1 MSSPSHQP
9 GLGFLG
15 RAVPT
20 VREGPEDGPEGVRAV
35 DSSSESSS
43 SSGLAPSSAAEALE
57 DALKPLETVPAPA
70 LPAESRRRSSSSDIA
85 VSAIDSAGIGNMVI
99 CSMIGQGGFW
109 DFPLGLEPGGFE
121 TAVGLGFEQAGQNRL
136 GFALSS
142 GVRRERVL
150 GLELL
155 EPELAILAL

>member
-1 MSSPSHQP
+1 M
-9 GLGFLG
+9 
-15 RAVPT
+15 VPL
-20 VREGPEDGPEGVRAV
+20 VKEGPEDGPERVREV
-35 DSSSESSS
+35 DASSESSS
-43 SSGLAPSSAAEALE
+43 SSGLAPSSAVEALE
-57 DALKPLETVPAPA
+57 DALKPPEAVPAPA
-70 LPAESRRRSSSSDIA
+70 PLVDSRSRSASSDIV

-99 CSMIGQGGFW
+99 CSMIGQEGFW

-136 GFALSS
+136 GFALYS
-142 GVRRERVL
+142 GFRRERVL